1 MSKHKDIEK
10 NKRRNKKKA
19 THKTNRRNNYDRIH
33 IFLPENFSL
42 LDNYTSII
50 DFINSIEDRVN
61 SKTTILCLDMS
72 NVNFIDVSALIYTHI
87 ILKLLRKSHRKIKLE
102 AYYPNNLDIKKYLEN
117 CGFANSKNEDFF
129 NFKIIEGKDVEQQTI
144 VDIISYLDNKN
155 VKIPLT
161 ARKAL
166 YSMLLELMDNTKQ
179 HAYDDSEI
187 SNNWYF
193 YLEVEGKKVKFVF
206 LDTGLGITTTIRYQ
220 NFLWS
225 INNNQKFKLS
235 EEFSDSVILKMALS
249 GSFPLS
255 STRQKNRNKG
265 LPNIHQKML
274 DGDII
279 NLKIIS
285 RKACFNFNE
294 NFDLIDEIK
303 GTLFYWEVNTI

>member
-1 MSKHKDIEK
+1 VSKHKDIEK
-10 NKRRNKKKA
+10 NKRRKKKKA

-161 ARKAL
+161 AKKA
-166 YSMLLELMDNTKQ
+166 
-179 HAYDDSEI
+179 
-187 SNNWYF
+187 
-193 YLEVEGKKVKFVF
+193 
-206 LDTGLGITTTIRYQ
+206 
-220 NFLWS
+220 
-225 INNNQKFKLS
+225 
-235 EEFSDSVILKMALS
+235 
-249 GSFPLS
+249 
-255 STRQKNRNKG
+255 
-265 LPNIHQKML
+265 
-274 DGDII
+274 
-279 NLKIIS
+279 
-285 RKACFNFNE
+285 
-294 NFDLIDEIK
+294 
-303 GTLFYWEVNTI
+303 